1 MKKLIKYDSYS
12 AITIANDVLT
22 KGGIIAYPTDTLY
35 GLGCNAKNVS
45 AIKNLNKIKNR
56 SGPMSVIAPDKKTAI
71 SWMELKNNE
80 KNIVKNKLN
89 NGNTVIVP
97 VKKHICSSLITGD
110 NNSLGIRIPENSF
123 CQKLTNL
130 FPGPIT
136 STSVNKTGEKPLTN
150 AKDIFTEFSKQID
163 LIIDSGVINGTGSKI
178 LLYNRGSWKRL
189 R

>member
-1 MKKLIKYDSYS
+1 MNSTLNIFNWKNKNSIDLSCSILK
-12 AITIANDVLT
+12 
-22 KGGIIAYPTDTLY
+22 KGGVIIYPTDTLY
-35 GLGCNAKNVS
+35 GLGCTAKNDS

-130 FPGPIT
+130 FPGPIIL
-136 STSVNKTGEKPLTN
+136 ST
-150 AKDIFTEFSKQID
+150 F
-163 LIIDSGVINGTGSKI
+163 
-178 LLYNRGSWKRL
+178 
-189 R
+189 